1 MPTYAER
8 RSFAKAKALRGM
20 SLLPKGQVMIRK
32 LTFIAMAAALAACNN
47 DPIQDKGPPDPMA
60 QDLANAA
67 PVELPPAIASS
78 KTYRCKDNSVVTID
92 WLAADKG
99 AYVHGEG
106 TAQTHVKAP
115 EPVEGKP
122 ASSTMVAEGGYS
134 LSGTATGSSI
144 TLAVPGKSGQSCKA

>member
-1 MPTYAER
+1 
-8 RSFAKAKALRGM
+8 
-20 SLLPKGQVMIRK
+20 MIRK
-32 LTFIAMAAALAACNN
+32 LSLIALGAAALGACNN
-47 DPIQDKGPPDPMA
+47 EPIVGGKQPDPMK
-60 QDLANAA
+60 DELANAA

-144 TLAVPGKSGQSCKA
+144 TLAVPGRGSQACKA

>member
-1 MPTYAER
+1 
-8 RSFAKAKALRGM
+8 M

-32 LTFIAMAAALAACNN
+32 LTLIAVATATLAACNN
-47 DPIQDKGPPDPMA
+47 DPIVGKDAPDPMA

-78 KTYRCKDNSVVTID
+78 KTYRCKDNSLVTID
-92 WLAADKG
+92 WLHGGKG

-106 TAQTHVKAP
+106 TAQTWVKPA

-122 ASSTMVAEGGYS
+122 ASAELTAEGGYA
-134 LSGTATGSSI
+134 LTGEAAASSI
-144 TLAVPGKSGQSCKA
+144 TVTLPGKGNRVCHV